1 MKKDENISAQATIQN
16 IGADKQAQTNNKTLD
31 ELLAQNRQLQ
41 SQYDTKITNSLKTAK
56 VNWEKEFQAKKEKVE
71 ELAKIKE
78 QENKE
83 KQLQEVIKRA
93 YEAEIKLHAKGLE
106 IETLKQAQSRKI
118 PLELVQTLD
127 FTKET
132 FESISSK
139 LDIFEKYTR

>member
-1 MKKDENISAQATIQN
+1 M
-16 IGADKQAQTNNKTLD
+16 G
-31 ELLAQNRQLQ
+31 
-41 SQYDTKITNSLKTAK
+41 
-56 VNWEKEFQAKKEKVE
+56 
-71 ELAKIKE
+71 KIKE